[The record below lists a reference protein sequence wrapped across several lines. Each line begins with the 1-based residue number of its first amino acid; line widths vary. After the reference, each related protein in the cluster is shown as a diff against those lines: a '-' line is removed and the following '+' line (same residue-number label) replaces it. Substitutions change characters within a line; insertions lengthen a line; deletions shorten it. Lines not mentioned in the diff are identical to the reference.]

1 MFVPAD
7 IRMRN
12 TASTRRRVMDVTTEV
27 PELRAWVAARRS
39 AGDRIALVPTMGYFH
54 DGHLALIDEARRQA
68 GTVVVSS
75 FVNPLQFGPGEDLD
89 QYPRDDER
97 DRQLA
102 EERGVDLLFRPS
114 VAIMY
119 PLGSEIHV
127 VPGAAGADW
136 EGTFRPGHFEGVLTV
151 VAKLFHLV
159 APDVAC
165 FGQKDIQQA
174 TLVRQMVHDLDWNV
188 DIVVVPTVREPD
200 GLALSS
206 RNVYLSEPER
216 RQALGLSGAL
226 AEAHRAW
233 QAGERTAAGIRARM
247 RGHLDAV
254 DRLEIEYIAVV
265 DPARFQPVQA
275 VDDETVVAVAG
286 RAGRTRLID
295 NIVLSRGLG

>member
-1 MFVPAD
+1 MQTTAD
-7 IRMRN
+7 V
-12 TASTRRRVMDVTTEV
+12 SQ
-27 PELRAWVAARRS
+27 LRAWVAARRS
-39 AGDRIALVPTMGYFH
+39 PGDRSACVPTMGYLH
-54 DGHLALIDEARRQA
+54 GGHLALIDAARHRA
-68 GTVVVSS
+68 NSVVMSS

-97 DRQLA
+97 DQKLA
-102 EERGVDLLFRPS
+102 EGRGVDLLFRPD

-119 PLGSEIHV
+119 PPGSEIHV
-127 VPGAAGADW
+127 VPGAAGAEW

-159 APDVAC
+159 DPDVAC

-174 TLVRQMVHDLDWNV
+174 TLIRQMVRDLNWNI
-188 DIVVVPTVREPD
+188 DIVVVPTVREAD

-206 RNVYLSEPER
+206 RNVYLSQSGR

-226 AEAHRAW
+226 AAAHQAW
-233 QAGERTAAGIRARM
+233 QAGERTSVGITARM
-247 RGHLDAV
+247 QRHLAEV
-254 DRLEIEYIAVV
+254 EGLEIEYIAVV
-265 DPARFQPVQA
+265 DPVRFQPVQA

-286 RAGRTRLID
+286 RVGRTRLID

>member
-54 DGHLALIDEARRQA
+54 DGHLALMDEARRHA
-68 GTVVVSS
+68 GKVVVSS

-102 EERGVDLLFRPS
+102 EDRGVDLLFRPS

-119 PLGSEIHV
+119 PPGSEIHV
-127 VPGAAGADW
+127 VPGVAGAEW

-174 TLVRQMVHDLDWNV
+174 TLVRQMVRDLDWNV
-188 DIVVVPTVREPD
+188 AIVVVPTVREPD

-206 RNVYLSEPER
+206 RNVYLSQSER

-233 QAGERTAAGIRARM
+233 RAGERTEAGIRARM
-247 RGHLDAV
+247 QGHLDAV

-265 DPARFQPVQA
+265 DPERFQPVQA

-286 RAGRTRLID
+286 RIGRTRLID